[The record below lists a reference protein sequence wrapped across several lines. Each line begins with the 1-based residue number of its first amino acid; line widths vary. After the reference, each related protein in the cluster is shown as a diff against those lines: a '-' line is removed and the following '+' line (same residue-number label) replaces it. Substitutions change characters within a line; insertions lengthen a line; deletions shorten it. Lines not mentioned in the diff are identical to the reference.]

1 MYVNPKQKR
10 KTLFINTIVIL
21 SMLGMVAGVYYG
33 INFFTHASKSVQP
46 ENVIVSNILGS
57 SVVISWQT
65 DEAVIGSV
73 KLEDGRVFTDDRG
86 LVSSKYHYVTINK
99 LEPNKLYNYKLISG
113 DNESSVD
120 ILGSQLQFKTFAI
133 RNSEPMITNLS
144 GQVKANSLI
153 IAYIHNNFF
162 SGLSTSQGDFNLKLI
177 NYDNIPFSLSDDM
190 SLFVIY
196 PNGKMRYAHAA
207 YGALFDE
214 SQNFI
219 GLKKLVDTA
228 GSELTLLSKKTGE
241 VANYKE
247 TEEVQRSQSDV
258 TNNNKSETDV
268 GSFSVNNN
276 QTYSNSEESSNKL
289 ILHPRE
295 QADANTSNSEDKS
308 PEQNIDNSDSNST
321 QTEEHLKLK
330 QL

>member
-1 MYVNPKQKR
+1 MNA
-10 KTLFINTIVIL
+10 IVIL
-21 SMLGMVAGVYYG
+21 SMLGMAAGVYYG
-33 INFFTHASKSVQP
+33 INFFTHASKSIQP
-46 ENVIVSNILGS
+46 ENVIVSNILS
-57 SVVISWQT
+57 TSVVISWQT
-65 DEAVIGSV
+65 DSAVIGSV

-86 LVSSKYHYVTINK
+86 LLSSKYHYVTINN

-120 ILGSQLQFKTFAI
+120 ILGSQLQFKTFAT
-133 RNSEPMITNLS
+133 RDSEPMITNLS

-190 SLFVIY
+190 NLFVIY
-196 PNGKMRYAHAA
+196 PNGKMRYARAA

-219 GLKKLVDTA
+219 GLKKLIDTT

-241 VANYKE
+241 VANFKKSG
-247 TEEVQRSQSDV
+247 EVQRSQGNI
-258 TNNNKSETDV
+258 TNNKSETDA
-268 GSFSVNNN
+268 GSFSVYNNSDESSSGDSYVN
-276 QTYSNSEESSNKL
+276 GSSNKL
-289 ILHPRE
+289 VLHPRE
-295 QADANTSNSEDKS
+295 QADVNTSNPEDKNHG
-308 PEQNIDNSDSNST
+308 QNIDNSDSNST
-321 QTEEHLKLK
+321 QTGEPLKLK